1 MEDLYAQYEKITI
14 QREMPSV
21 PIMRCDCVSH
31 KVAPRLDFVDEKGLG
46 YCARQIDHEEEE
58 ISNS

>member
-1 MEDLYAQYEKITI
+1 
-14 QREMPSV
+14 
-21 PIMRCDCVSH
+21 MRCDCVSH